1 MTGYPGNPK
10 YYSYPGKA
18 IARFQNMREKAYDYK
33 LVFKG
38 LTEQQ
43 DNTRS
48 YLDFLKEERIQS
60 KDEHIHELEQNQPI
74 SFKTKVI
81 II

>member
-48 YLDFLKEERIQS
+48 YLDFLKEE
-60 KDEHIHELEQNQPI
+60 HIHELEQNQPI